1 MAHIDTIVA
10 YVADELD
17 AREPG
22 RDREALIADARV
34 AVAAVR
40 RFDLRHSYRP
50 LNERAWRPPAA
61 MIATLPAQKPPA

>member
-1 MAHIDTIVA
+1 MAHIDTIVT

-40 RFDLRHSYRP
+40 RFDLKHSYRP
-50 LNERAWRPPAA
+50 LNERAWNGAA
-61 MIATLPAQKPPA
+61 PRV